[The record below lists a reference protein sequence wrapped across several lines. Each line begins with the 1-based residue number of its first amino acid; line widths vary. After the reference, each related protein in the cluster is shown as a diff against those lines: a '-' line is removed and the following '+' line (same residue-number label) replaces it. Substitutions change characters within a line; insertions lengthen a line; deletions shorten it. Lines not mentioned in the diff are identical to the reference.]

1 MRGLGEGNVYMSL
14 QAANVINVYMGCPH
28 GRNLFREP

>member
-14 QAANVINVYMGCPH
+14 QAANVINFIIVHMGR
-28 GRNLFREP
+28 GIA